1 MRKFLIFLVSL
12 SIVAL
17 LVVGFK
23 SYTLYYYNTNNID
36 ISNKTYLIR
45 KNSKEKTNI
54 NIEKL
59 NMFLDPEV
67 YTTKDNG
74 LSYEKVIGSGKI
86 NITVIHNI
94 IQNTCYE
101 DNKLLLVDYV
111 DLMKYSKIDDE
122 IGLIDY
128 YIKNKDKELN
138 IINFIYEIKTKY
150 LANRFVD
157 KLGIN
162 GIISILSKEN
172 GYIKEEDNL
181 ITLNM
186 FNDGNQYKI
195 EFNDITL
202 DEVKEIMST
211 IEFK

>member
-59 NMFLDPEV
+59 NMFIDPEV

-150 LANRFVD
+150 LANKFVD

>member
-150 LANRFVD
+150 LANKFVD

-202 DEVKEIMST
+202 DEVKEIMNT

>member
-111 DLMKYSKIDDE
+111 DLMKYSKINDE